1 MDSVLRWRSGSKVSL
16 SIDGPGFVLGWTGP
30 IDPRF
35 RTWCQ
40 IRLCNRNIDGTA
52 RRRSSLVMN
61 PDLSIFVGTRCCGR
75 QLGLLYLSLWI
86 YRFMEI
92 GIFRLDSKSVL
103 YTGVR
108 IRKFRKYGKNIIVSS
123 NLYCLNFGLILN
135 LSEYPR
141 NIFKEY

>member
-1 MDSVLRWRSGSKVSL
+1 
-16 SIDGPGFVLGWTGP
+16 
-30 IDPRF
+30 
-35 RTWCQ
+35 
-40 IRLCNRNIDGTA
+40 
-52 RRRSSLVMN
+52 MN

-92 GIFRLDSKSVL
+92 GIFRLDPKSVL
-103 YTGVR
+103 YTGVQ